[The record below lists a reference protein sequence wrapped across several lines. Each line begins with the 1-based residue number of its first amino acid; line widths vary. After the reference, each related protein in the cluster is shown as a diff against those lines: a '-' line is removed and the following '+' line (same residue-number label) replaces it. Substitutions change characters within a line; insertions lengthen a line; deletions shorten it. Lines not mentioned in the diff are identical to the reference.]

1 MSVKSFA
8 KHCILFLLLLGVTA
22 CSRIP
27 EPSTPSYASPATS
40 TTVAMHLLHTND
52 RAVLPLVQIDMRGL
66 KYWWLLDTGSSHNL
80 IANGLAE
87 QLKLG
92 AVASS
97 EVATIGGR
105 QSSTHY
111 QLPLVK
117 IGDLK
122 LNRQS
127 ASATNLSHL
136 SAPGYVVSGILGVP
150 ALAKLV
156 VSLDFQQRKII
167 LADSL
172 SGAVHRG
179 APPVVVPFRLQGG
192 VPVART
198 MVDGGR
204 AANFILD
211 TGNATSLV
219 VLPSFSQLNPDSQ
232 FSFVE
237 TRDLGGNI
245 PARLA
250 RMNSLQLGQQFYHDI
265 PVSLPLNNHRYQQA
279 GLAGSLGNGLLGR
292 QRVTFDFP
300 NQRLSIQNTFQ
311 RRRMAGGFGFRLA
324 RSNVIEVVLPN
335 SPAQRSGLQVG
346 ERIVAVNGQKADTA
360 HQIWPRLFANK
371 RVQLTLQRGNQLRD
385 VVLERAHF
393 LPALN

>member
-1 MSVKSFA
+1 MSGRCVVRYVV
-8 KHCILFLLLLGVTA
+8 LFIMLLGVAA
-22 CSRIP
+22 CSRLP
-27 EPSTPSYASPATS
+27 EPSAPRYGSPATS
-40 TTVAMHLLHTND
+40 ATVAMHLLHTND
-52 RAVLPLVQIDMRGL
+52 HAVLPLVQIDMNGL
-66 KYWWLLDTGSSHNL
+66 KYWWLVDTGSSHNL
-80 IANGLAE
+80 IAGGLAE
-87 QLKLG
+87 QLQLR

-97 EVATIGGR
+97 EMATIGGR

-111 QLPLVK
+111 ELPLVK
-117 IGDLK
+117 IGGLELDH
-122 LNRQS
+122 QS
-127 ASATNLSHL
+127 ATATDLSYL
-136 SAPGYVVSGILGVP
+136 SSPDYVISGILGVP
-150 ALAKLV
+150 ALAKLA
-156 VSLDFQQRKII
+156 VSLDFQLRQIT
-167 LADSL
+167 LADSS
-172 SGAVHRG
+172 SGTG
-179 APPVVVPFRLQGG
+179 AALVIPFRLQGG
-192 VPVART
+192 VPVVRT
-198 MVDGGR
+198 IMNGGR
-204 AANFILD
+204 PADFILD

-219 VLPSFSQLNPDSQ
+219 LLPAFSRLNPGAQ

-250 RMNSLQLGQQFYHDI
+250 RMKSLQLGEQFYHDV
-265 PVSLPLNNHRYQQA
+265 PVSLPLNSHRYQQA

-300 NQRLSIQNTFQ
+300 NQRLLIQNTFQ

-335 SPAQRSGLQVG
+335 GPAQRRGLQVG
-346 ERIVAVNGQKADTA
+346 ERIVAVNGQKADAA

>member
-1 MSVKSFA
+1 MTIKGFA
-8 KHCILFLLLLGVTA
+8 KRSLLLVLLLCVAA
-22 CSRIP
+22 CNRIP
-27 EPSTPSYASPATS
+27 EPSSPRYNDSVTS

-52 RAVLPLVQIDMRGL
+52 RAVLPLVQVDMKGL

-80 IANGLAE
+80 IATGLAE
-87 QLKLG
+87 QLKLK

-97 EVATIGGR
+97 EMATIGGR
-105 QSSTHY
+105 QSSTYY

-150 ALAKLV
+150 ALAKLAV
-156 VSLDFQQRKII
+156 TLDFQQRQVI

-172 SGAVHRG
+172 SDAVHRG
-179 APPVVVPFRLQGG
+179 APPVIVPFRLQGG
-192 VPVART
+192 VPVAKT
-198 MVDGGR
+198 LVDGGR

-219 VLPSFSQLNPDSQ
+219 VLPAFSQLNPGAQ

-250 RMNSLQLGQQFYHDI
+250 RMTSLQLGQQFYHDI
-265 PVSLPLNNHRYQQA
+265 PVSLPLNNNRYQQA
-279 GLAGSLGNGLLGR
+279 DLAGSLGNGLLGR

-300 NQRLSIQNTFQ
+300 NQRLLIQNTFQ